1 MVGWTGVL
9 ESLRGLAGV
18 IVSLVGSLI
27 FTLHWLNYH
36 IPDRGSSGCCEKDTI
51 YVLWRYEMEGFWPMV
66 TREQIKAARA
76 VLGWSTRDLAERTGV
91 APNTVSRFENG
102 ADALGETLTKLQT
115 TLEAQGIE
123 FVKLDAIRWTRYL
136 EAKGQEQSA

>member
-1 MVGWTGVL
+1 
-9 ESLRGLAGV
+9 
-18 IVSLVGSLI
+18 
-27 FTLHWLNYH
+27 
-36 IPDRGSSGCCEKDTI
+36 
-51 YVLWRYEMEGFWPMV
+51 MV

-102 ADALGETLTKLQT
+102 ADALGETLTKLQVV
-115 TLEAQGIE
+115 LEAHGIE

-136 EAKGQEQSA
+136 ETKGQEQSA

>member
-1 MVGWTGVL
+1 
-9 ESLRGLAGV
+9 
-18 IVSLVGSLI
+18 
-27 FTLHWLNYH
+27 
-36 IPDRGSSGCCEKDTI
+36 
-51 YVLWRYEMEGFWPMV
+51 MV

-76 VLGWSTRDLAERTGV
+76 VLGWSTRNLAERTGV

-102 ADALGETLTKLQT
+102 ADAYGETLAKLQT

-136 EAKGQEQSA
+136 EDKRQEKSI